1 MTEETST
8 ALVDK
13 REAVAYT
20 VVEKSLVGNKIYE
33 AGETAMYDGLPA
45 ENLAPQCEVGKA
57 RYQEYL
63 VSNAERI
70 ARMKEMH
77 ADNGMGDAAAFG
89 KLFLE
94 ALAKSNAEHAEQ
106 MAALQAS
113 QAELIA
119 QAVAGAMATAFPDG
133 VGKASTAWTPPK
145 TAKATEAEKAA
156 TDSTGGDPIA

>member
-8 ALVDK
+8 VEK
-13 REAVAYT
+13 REPVAYT
-20 VVEKSLVGNKIYE
+20 VIEKSLVGNKIYE

-45 ENLAPQCEVGKA
+45 ENLAPQCDIGKA

-70 ARMKEMH
+70 KVMKEMH

-94 ALAKSNAEHAEQ
+94 ALAESNKQHAEQ
-106 MAALQAS
+106 MEAFQVAQAK
-113 QAELIA
+113 LIA
-119 QAVAGAMATAFPDG
+119 EAVAGAMAAAFPNG
-133 VGKASTAWTPPK
+133 VGNASTAWTPPAVK
-145 TAKATEAEKAA
+145 GAKAAKVDKAA
-156 TDSTGGDPIA
+156 EGDPSIA